1 MADGAREKHL
11 DTIVVKEVNESTPR
25 NNMEVEKLLTGL
37 AEDYSKFLRT
47 DVKLEKGV
55 LEENIDEVLTRLD
68 EFCGLVDMVRSDDT
82 LCLSNT
88 LPLIYAKS
96 LELEKIFERID
107 KLEAFIEVVRQNLD
121 VMEEKVIGA
130 EYLLGGSSV
139 KKFFSSLPKPIF
151 SKKSSNQDR
160 RLVKYEPPEIFS
172 TSDYL
177 QPLNQASAEGGI
189 EAPIEPDNEV
199 LAQLS

>member
-47 DVKLEKGV
+47 DVKLE
-55 LEENIDEVLTRLD
+55 
-68 EFCGLVDMVRSDDT
+68 VRSDDT

>member
-68 EFCGLVDMVRSDDT
+68 EFCGLVDM
-82 LCLSNT
+82 
-88 LPLIYAKS
+88 
-96 LELEKIFERID
+96 
-107 KLEAFIEVVRQNLD
+107 AFIEVVRQNLD

-151 SKKSSNQDR
+151 SKSSNQDR

>member
-68 EFCGLVDMVRSDDT
+68 EFCGLVDM
-82 LCLSNT
+82 
-88 LPLIYAKS
+88 
-96 LELEKIFERID
+96 
-107 KLEAFIEVVRQNLD
+107 AFIEVVRQNLD